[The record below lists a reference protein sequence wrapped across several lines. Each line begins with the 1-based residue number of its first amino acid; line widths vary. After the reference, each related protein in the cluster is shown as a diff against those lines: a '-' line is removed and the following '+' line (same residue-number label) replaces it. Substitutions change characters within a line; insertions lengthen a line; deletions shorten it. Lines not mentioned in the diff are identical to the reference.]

1 MARPH
6 KFTQENVTAILAGI
20 EAGLSFKVA
29 AEAVGI
35 SYETFN
41 EWKSGRFPRST
52 KANPIHPELKAEF
65 SEGVT
70 QARAR
75 GIQTLHQRI
84 ADAGEKD
91 WRANGYLLERIEPET
106 YARNRLELTGKDG
119 GPIELTDVV
128 DTRVQK
134 IADRFGITP
143 EAVRAKLAGAKAKDA
158 EE

>member
-6 KFTQENVTAILAGI
+6 KFTPDVVAAILQNV
-20 EAGLSFKVA
+20 EAGLSFKIA
-29 AEAVGI
+29 AEDAGV
-35 SYETFN
+35 SYDTFN
-41 EWKSGRFPRST
+41 DWKQGRFPRSS
-52 KANPIHPELKAEF
+52 KDNPVTAELKSQF
-65 SEGVT
+65 SEGLT
-70 QARAR
+70 RARAA
-75 GIQTLHQRI
+75 GIKGHHQHV
-84 ADAGEKD
+84 ALAGKTE
-91 WRANGYLLERIEPET
+91 WRASAWLLERIEPET

-134 IADRFGITP
+134 IAERFGITP